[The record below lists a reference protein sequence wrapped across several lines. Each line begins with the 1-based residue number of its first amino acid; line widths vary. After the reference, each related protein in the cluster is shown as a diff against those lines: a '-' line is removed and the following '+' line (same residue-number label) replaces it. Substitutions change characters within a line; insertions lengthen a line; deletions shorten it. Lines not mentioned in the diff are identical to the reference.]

1 MNDYTARIIHEDRTA
16 QFRREA
22 DASRLASEAR
32 QGRPSKTLAARIRIL
47 GLAVAGWTTRWT
59 ERRTDR
65 GLTTSSPSLNNGEP
79 ARITPAAE

>member
-1 MNDYTARIIHEDRTA
+1 MNDYTARIMHEDRTA

-32 QGRPSKTLAARIRIL
+32 QGRPRETLPAQIRSL
-47 GLAVAGWTTRWT
+47 GLALARWT

-65 GLTTSSPSLNNGEP
+65 GRPTTSPSLNGR
-79 ARITPAAE
+79 AAATITPAAE